1 MPCDILTHGPCFC
14 SPRCIFPD
22 STNDTYPLEATNY
35 AVFVVCCPAMEWNCW
50 PIVSASEHVVCVS
63 QVNQCAVEWRKNKKS
78 CMCCNRSTACFF
90 PANVASDFQWNS
102 HNVSNMFHNVMK
114 PQYRFN
120 FAGYITITIYCLLYI
135 NSFLKKLLF
144 SLQWN
149 QWTGAVN
156 LKNHHKS
163 IIKIVHIWLTCYIP
177 IFLKTKPWSSFTFI
191 VWGEKAIQVIK
202 RHEGE

>member
-1 MPCDILTHGPCFC
+1 MLSVSHKLISVQWNEGRTK
-14 SPRCIFPD
+14 R
-22 STNDTYPLEATNY
+22 
-35 AVFVVCCPAMEWNCW
+35 PA
-50 PIVSASEHVVCVS
+50 
-63 QVNQCAVEWRKNKKS
+63 CAVTE
-78 CMCCNRSTACFF
+78 ALPVFFF

-114 PQYRFN
+114 PQYRFHLLLL
-120 FAGYITITIYCLLYI
+120 YITITIYCLLYI

-177 IFLKTKPWSSFTFI
+177 ILLKTILYLEQTKILFNENFAWKPWSPFTFI